1 MRAWRAAGLDVALA
15 ALCATAAWTL
25 ASEITADD
33 SGARATAVLVV
44 AGLHGASVGLRRV
57 APWVMLGLMMSTAVV
72 YAALG
77 LPVVFLGPAVLV
89 ATYSL
94 AAGLP
99 RRHAL
104 AALAGVEVALAVLM
118 LLGPGGLGPDSVL
131 FFGGLVAGAWFL
143 GDVTRRWRALAEEN
157 GRQVVELERARA
169 ELATQALALER
180 LRIARELHD
189 VVAHSMSMVAM
200 HSSAARL
207 AVGTD
212 PAAETAALG
221 VVERTTRDAL
231 AEMRRLVS
239 VLRERPGEE
248 ATDGLA
254 PAPGLGD
261 LPRLVAGMADVGLVV
276 DVHTDGDL
284 AAVPP
289 GLSLTAERVLQEA
302 LTNVVRHA
310 GPAQVRV
317 EVRARDGELALS
329 VHNDPGS
336 GSTLPPAP
344 TGGHGL
350 QGMRERVQ
358 LYGGTLE
365 AGPTAAGGWRVAARL
380 PCEQAAP

>member
-1 MRAWRAAGLDVALA
+1 
-15 ALCATAAWTL
+15 
-25 ASEITADD
+25 
-33 SGARATAVLVV
+33 
-44 AGLHGASVGLRRV
+44 
-57 APWVMLGLMMSTAVV
+57 
-72 YAALG
+72 
-77 LPVVFLGPAVLV
+77 
-89 ATYSL
+89 
-94 AAGLP
+94 
-99 RRHAL
+99 
-104 AALAGVEVALAVLM
+104 
-118 LLGPGGLGPDSVL
+118 
-131 FFGGLVAGAWFL
+131 
-143 GDVTRRWRALAEEN
+143 
-157 GRQVVELERARA
+157 
-169 ELATQALALER
+169 
-180 LRIARELHD
+180 
-189 VVAHSMSMVAM
+189 
-200 HSSAARL
+200 
-207 AVGTD
+207 
-212 PAAETAALG
+212 
-221 VVERTTRDAL
+221 
-231 AEMRRLVS
+231 MRRLVS
-239 VLRERPGEE
+239 VLREHPGEE
-248 ATDGLA
+248 GIDGLA